1 MKKII
6 AFVAVRKKIVA
17 TCLFQALDE
26 ILSFASDFDF
36 VSKSKKGCSA

>member
-1 MKKII
+1 M
-6 AFVAVRKKIVA
+6 A

-36 VSKSKKGCSA
+36 VSKSKRDAAPD